1 MEAAERNVET
11 IDDIVAIFPDL
22 LDSVRKFFR
31 VYKVPDGNSE
41 NKFAFDGEFRD
52 ADFAKEVIR

>member
-1 MEAAERNVET
+1 M
-11 IDDIVAIFPDL
+11 DDIIAIFPHL
-22 LDSVRKFFR
+22 LESIRKFFR